1 MSFSDNSQ
9 VELRAL
15 VPPEFNSHC
24 SKCGLLKK
32 LLPWHVSFS
41 DGSWGAICDNCAKP
55 FLIHLL
61 RRRLPPMFSEVELLE
76 VLCGL
81 GLGKKESEFLFQD
94 FPWQFLDQQGTQFV
108 ARLQKE
114 GIIRTRG
121 KGFSLFNDEPAV
133 VRLGSEPKNAHKR
146 KYHRLT
152 DREIFLKCVELSRE
166 ILNAERLH

>member
-1 MSFSDNSQ
+1 
-9 VELRAL
+9 
-15 VPPEFNSHC
+15 
-24 SKCGLLKK
+24 
-32 LLPWHVSFS
+32 
-41 DGSWGAICDNCAKP
+41 
-55 FLIHLL
+55 
-61 RRRLPPMFSEVELLE
+61 MFSEVELLQ

-121 KGFSLFNDEPAV
+121 KGFSLFDDEPAV

-166 ILNAERLH
+166 ILNAEELH